1 MARQG
6 TIFSDENNV
15 CPLDS
20 PIPLSLYKNLKKK
33 QIPRFRPRTMRDFL
47 RNQLKYNT
55 NDTLDD
61 TAYDR
66 TDLNKEIEEFLL
78 HNVKQ
83 ASAFAFDEAEIEREF
98 QASFG
103 TAFDEF
109 FKKFE
114 PFIDLSNEDSESEAR
129 QYVRTPGATASA
141 LSSDS
146 NEVKSDGPQF
156 TPLALPSNYRQVLDS
171 SSDDDSEVY
180 ITNRQAGQSPS
191 LFPPIPLHWPQS
203 PTMGAGSPN

>member
-1 MARQG
+1 
-6 TIFSDENNV
+6 
-15 CPLDS
+15 
-20 PIPLSLYKNLKKK
+20 
-33 QIPRFRPRTMRDFL
+33 MRDFL

-83 ASAFAFDEAEIEREF
+83 VNAFAFDEAEIEREF

-109 FKKFE
+109 FKK
-114 PFIDLSNEDSESEAR
+114 N
-129 QYVRTPGATASA
+129 
-141 LSSDS
+141 
-146 NEVKSDGPQF
+146 
-156 TPLALPSNYRQVLDS
+156 
-171 SSDDDSEVY
+171 
-180 ITNRQAGQSPS
+180 
-191 LFPPIPLHWPQS
+191 
-203 PTMGAGSPN
+203 